1 MRQNEEA
8 IKSELLNIELL
19 KVGKIAEVITKNCMS
34 DDTMRIIRAFYN
46 IIAR

>member
-8 IKSELLNIELL
+8 VKSELLNIELL
-19 KVGKIAEVITKNCMS
+19 KVGRIAEVITKNCMN
-34 DDTMRIIRAFYN
+34 DDTVRITRTFCN

>member
-19 KVGKIAEVITKNCMS
+19 KVGKIVEVITKNCMN
-34 DDTMRIIRAFYN
+34 DDTMKITRASF
-46 IIAR
+46 IL